1 MGDSIAVSDTSNHE
15 EDTRISDK
23 EHKENST
30 KRSSTSQ
37 KEKDDVKK
45 RKDTNRVTTVHQ
57 DRDDAVQQS
66 EHKAVDASK
75 KKQVSMWLFF
85 SKLVRWCQSQNH
97 NQQPDSLRAVSYFSL
112 QSYCMRNLSTR
123 VAKP

>member
-1 MGDSIAVSDTSNHE
+1 MGDSLAVSDTSSHE

-37 KEKDDVKK
+37 MEKDDVKK
-45 RKDTNRVTTVHQ
+45 RKDTNRVTTLHQ
-57 DRDDAVQQS
+57 DRDDAIQQS

-75 KKQVSMWLFF
+75 KKQVH
-85 SKLVRWCQSQNH
+85 V
-97 NQQPDSLRAVSYFSL
+97 
-112 QSYCMRNLSTR
+112 
-123 VAKP
+123 

>member
-1 MGDSIAVSDTSNHE
+1 MGDSIAVSDTSSHE

-23 EHKENST
+23 ELKANSS

-37 KEKDDVKK
+37 MEKDDVKK
-45 RKDTNRVTTVHQ
+45 GKETNRVTTVHQ

-75 KKQVSMWLFF
+75 KKQVH
-85 SKLVRWCQSQNH
+85 V
-97 NQQPDSLRAVSYFSL
+97 
-112 QSYCMRNLSTR
+112 
-123 VAKP
+123 

>member
-1 MGDSIAVSDTSNHE
+1 MGDGIAVSDTSSHG

-37 KEKDDVKK
+37 MEKDDVKK
-45 RKDTNRVTTVHQ
+45 HKETNRVTNVHQ
-57 DRDDAVQQS
+57 DRDDAIQQS

-75 KKQVSMWLFF
+75 KKQVHVWKRVVVFLKAGSM
-85 SKLVRWCQSQNH
+85 
-97 NQQPDSLRAVSYFSL
+97 VSEPES
-112 QSYCMRNLSTR
+112 
-123 VAKP
+123 

>member
-1 MGDSIAVSDTSNHE
+1 MGDSIAVSDTSSHE

-66 EHKAVDASK
+66 EHKTVDASK

-85 SKLVRWCQSQNH
+85 SKLVRWC
-97 NQQPDSLRAVSYFSL
+97 
-112 QSYCMRNLSTR
+112 
-123 VAKP
+123 

>member
-1 MGDSIAVSDTSNHE
+1 MGDSIAVSDTSSLE

-37 KEKDDVKK
+37 MEKDDVKK
-45 RKDTNRVTTVHQ
+45 HKETNRVTFVHQ
-57 DRDDAVQQS
+57 DRDDAIQQS

-75 KKQVSMWLFF
+75 KKQVH
-85 SKLVRWCQSQNH
+85 V
-97 NQQPDSLRAVSYFSL
+97 
-112 QSYCMRNLSTR
+112 
-123 VAKP
+123 